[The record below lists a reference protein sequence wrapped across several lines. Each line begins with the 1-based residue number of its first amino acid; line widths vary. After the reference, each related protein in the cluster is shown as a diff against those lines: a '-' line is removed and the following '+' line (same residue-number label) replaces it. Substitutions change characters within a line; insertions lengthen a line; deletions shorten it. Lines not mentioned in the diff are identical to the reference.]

1 MKSLLA
7 QVVTSKSALDCTGG
21 GEGKVV
27 GGRGNLWLDRAV
39 PWIADDAD
47 NFAAKD
53 DVDAFAADAD
63 CFDTTAKGFADVAFD
78 AAADDD
84 DKGAAFTAA
93 DCFAIPPDFFVCVF
107 AEDGAPPASESI
119 RHGWQT
125 T

>member
-1 MKSLLA
+1 M
-7 QVVTSKSALDCTGG
+7 
-21 GEGKVV
+21 V
-27 GGRGNLWLDRAV
+27 GGRGNLCLDRAV

-47 NFAAKD
+47 DFAAND

-63 CFDTTAKGFADVAFD
+63 CFDKTAKDFADVAFD

-107 AEDGAPPASESI
+107 AEDGALPPC
-119 RHGWQT
+119 T
-125 T
+125 PTLL